1 MEKAPKNVYWS
12 GSFLFLKDSADLTGE
27 SSWHPSPFD
36 LMPVGQQE
44 LPYPSSWLKVGPA
57 GRYRQELPVLGPL

>member
-12 GSFLFLKDSADLTGE
+12 GSFLFLKDPVDLMGD
-27 SSWHPSPFD
+27 SSWHPSPFN

-44 LPYPSSWLKVGPA
+44 LPDPSSWLKVGPA
-57 GRYRQELPVLGPL
+57 GRYRQELPMLGLL